1 MSEPL
6 FVGGYASSR
15 KASIFYWVAIAGLLA
30 LTIILFTVFPMCILL
45 PRSPNPEEL
54 GAILPFCHVV
64 PASLAALF
72 VVCLMEYRRR
82 SKVRVYHEGLL
93 IAGRLIKWEDVDD
106 VKILHKTHID
116 SEVEGA
122 PVVGYGMHGVGY
134 GYAPQRS
141 ITRRKYRIP
150 IVQIFH
156 KAGVE
161 TIALKDTE
169 FWSFIKAVII
179 AAQNI
184 QKPWLRKLEALDK
197 AL

>member
-1 MSEPL
+1 MSDAL

-30 LTIILFTVFPMCILL
+30 LTVILVWFFPICVLL
-45 PRSPNPEEL
+45 PSSPNPEEL

-82 SKVRVYHEGLL
+82 SKVRVYREGLL
-93 IAGRLIKWEDVDD
+93 LGGKLIRWEDIDD
-106 VKILHKTHID
+106 VKLLHKTYID

-134 GYAPQRS
+134 GYAPSRT
-141 ITRRKYRIP
+141 ITRRRYRIP
-150 IVQIFH
+150 IVQVFH
-156 KAGVE
+156 KGGME
-161 TIALKDTE
+161 TIALKGTE
-169 FWSFIKAVII
+169 FWSFIKAVIM

-184 QKPWLRKLEALDK
+184 QKPWLKKLEVLDK
-197 AL
+197 TL